1 MFQLGRIWIFK
12 LLVLFEYFWL
22 GVLGDKGLIL
32 GVWNPASFATI
43 TDIPKDS
50 VNPFRN
56 VSLKINPSSSQI
68 TSLSADTKKAVV
80 FAAIGETIYIYH
92 NFSIWQNVSAKFSVQ
107 FRGKSAAIGQIA
119 FDFVSNNLYWCDS
132 LLNWIAMKPA
142 YNYNNTFYK
151 VIVQQDLNQP
161 EGLALDPVNRFMFF
175 SDNDPNSRIEK
186 ATLDGR
192 DRVVIVHRGLSR
204 VLALTVDLDNKKL
217 YWADYGRQT
226 LEGCDYDGA
235 NRRVIRRTNQISM
248 TSLAYHQNMLVAV
261 SVGSKSMLAV
271 DISSGSL
278 LYSRT
283 FLSAKPYAITVYDNE
298 SIRSFSNPCRTF
310 NCEHICLNARSGPKC
325 LCYEGFIFD
334 SNNISCI
341 EKSWFFER
349 GFIVS
354 NASMFAMHEVH
365 SASSQSNR
373 YNYMQIPNN
382 IIETFAVDAISDII
396 YFVDSS
402 SGSLKKHDI
411 ISQKTSTIASVSSA
425 RDLTFD
431 WIAKLLGWMEPTTS
445 SIRSFSVNSQT
456 SATIYTNQYQSASL
470 TIDPHNGALFWITG
484 LSDRSIVRGSWTRI
498 TPTVL
503 ISAAN
508 LNNPRSLQ
516 YDVTSHR
523 LYWLDRTLIKSSMAN
538 GSDMKSHIITNGATK
553 AFVYKDFFGWI
564 NGDKLFFGRKTD
576 TSSKYVAYTLN
587 NLKDVAVFDS
597 SLEKD
602 VRGTCKILNG
612 ECGELC
618 VPEKNGRRCEC
629 DIGLQLQ
636 PDQSCDSDV
645 LTANFIIASDYTH
658 GRIIQVNLQTGTVV
672 KLPLSINKPNGIVFD
687 KTTRTL
693 FFSDS
698 SRNTI
703 MTTSLHGTNKTL
715 LYTTGFAYADR
726 LAIDYSTGNLYYTA
740 VGPTTS
746 QSYIGVVHRATSLHK
761 TLISDLHS
769 PRDITLHPSKGYLF
783 WTEFGNITE
792 IGRTSMDGT
801 SKIYIATTQIVWPN
815 GLTIDFTSSRL
826 YWTDGKKNRIESSD
840 LHGGNR
846 QILASDNDA
855 HLMSI
860 VSHGQYLFYTA
871 WNRQRITKLDK
882 RTGSK
887 VIFMSNHPELGRLD
901 GLDIYADESQDVS
914 SSCSSKNGFCS
925 TFCFPT
931 PTGRTCGCQDN
942 VNLQSDQLTCQG
954 VTRCPTSLRNLH
966 FLDCQPYPG
975 QSCNFECKTGY
986 RLAINTSVSCGSL
999 GQWNLPTDTL
1009 CEVIMCPESLDT
1021 AVLSPKCSR
1030 RIGDSCSFSC
1040 TNGYRPTTST
1050 NLVCTADG
1058 TWNRDTNTLCS
1069 LILCPESLNTAVL
1082 SPKCS
1087 RRIGD
1092 SCSFSCTNGYRPTTS
1107 TNLVCTADGTWN
1119 RDTNTLCSLI
1129 MCPKSLDTAVLSPKC
1144 SRRIGDSCSFSCT
1157 NGYRPTTST
1166 NLVCT
1171 ADGTWNRDTNTLCSP
1186 IMCPE
1191 SLDTAVLSPK
1201 CSRRIGDSC
1210 FFSCT
1215 NGYRPTTSTNLVCT
1229 ADGTWNRDTNTLCSL
1244 ILCPE
1249 SLDTAVLSPKCSR
1262 SIGDSCSFSCT
1273 NGYRPTTSTNLVCT
1287 ADGTW
1292 NRNTN
1297 TLCSLILCPE
1307 SLDTAV
1313 LSPNCSRRIGDS
1325 CSFSCTNGYR
1335 PKTSSNLVCTADGT
1349 WNRYTNTLC
1358 ALIMCPESLDT
1369 AVLSP
1374 NCSRRI
1380 GDSCSFSCTNGYRP
1394 ITSTNLV
1401 CTADGTW
1408 SRDTNTLCSLVLC
1421 PESLDTAVLS
1431 PKCSRR
1437 IGDSCSFSC
1446 TNGYRPTT
1454 SSNLVCT
1461 ADGTW
1466 NRDTN
1471 TLCSLV
1477 LCPESLD
1484 TAVLSPNCSRRIGD
1498 SCSFSCTNGYR
1509 TTTSTNLVCTADGT
1523 WNRDT
1528 NTLCSLVLCPE
1539 SLDTAVLSP
1548 NCSRRIGDSCSFSCT
1563 NGYRTTTSTNLVC
1576 TADGTWNRDTNTLC
1590 SLIMCPE
1597 SLDTAVLSPNC
1608 SRRIGDSCSFSCT
1621 NGYRTTTSTN
1631 LVCTADGT
1639 WNRDTNTLCS
1649 LIMCPESLDT
1659 AVLSPKCSRRIG
1671 DSCSYSCTNGYR
1683 PTTSTNLV
1691 CTADGTWNRDTN
1703 TLCSQ
1708 GNPTPEKHK
1717 MDINYLYLGLASA
1730 GAVVVVLGIVGNIC
1744 LLKKRNNIH
1753 RGRYKRTSSST
1764 QHNALLTFE
1773 NRGFQ
1778 RAGDEYVTIN
1788 SMYDA
1793 GNGDY
1798 DEPNNGH

>member
-1 MFQLGRIWIFK
+1 MFQLGIIWIFK
-12 LLVLFEYFWL
+12 LLLLFEYFWL

-56 VSLKINPSSSQI
+56 VSLKINPSGSQI

-186 ATLDGR
+186 ASLDGR

-726 LAIDYSTGNLYYTA
+726 LTIDYSTGNLYYTA

-792 IGRTSMDGT
+792 IGRTNMDGT

-840 LHGGNR
+840 LNGGNR

-860 VSHGQYLFYTA
+860 VSHGQYLYYTA

-954 VTRCPTSLRNLH
+954 VSRCPTLLRNLH

-999 GQWNLPTDTL
+999 GQWNLPIDTL

-1021 AVLSPKCSR
+1021 AVLSPKCSRRIGDSCSFSCINGYRLTTSTNLMCTADGTWNRDTNTLCSLIMCPESLNTAVLSPYCSR

-1058 TWNRDTNTLCS
+1058 TWNRDTNTMCSLIMCPESLDIAVLSPYCSRRIGDSCSFSCTNGYRPTTSINLVCTADGIWNRDTNTLCS
-1069 LILCPESLNTAVL
+1069 LIMCPKSLDTAVL
-1082 SPKCS
+1082 SPYCS

-1129 MCPKSLDTAVLSPKC
+1129 MCPESLNTAVLSSKC

-1166 NLVCT
+1166 
-1171 ADGTWNRDTNTLCSP
+1171 
-1186 IMCPE
+1186 
-1191 SLDTAVLSPK
+1191 K
-1201 CSRRIGDSC
+1201 
-1210 FFSCT
+1210 
-1215 NGYRPTTSTNLVCT
+1215 
-1229 ADGTWNRDTNTLCSL
+1229 
-1244 ILCPE
+1244 
-1249 SLDTAVLSPKCSR
+1249 
-1262 SIGDSCSFSCT
+1262 
-1273 NGYRPTTSTNLVCT
+1273 
-1287 ADGTW
+1287 
-1292 NRNTN
+1292 
-1297 TLCSLILCPE
+1297 
-1307 SLDTAV
+1307 
-1313 LSPNCSRRIGDS
+1313 
-1325 CSFSCTNGYR
+1325 
-1335 PKTSSNLVCTADGT
+1335 
-1349 WNRYTNTLC
+1349 
-1358 ALIMCPESLDT
+1358 
-1369 AVLSP
+1369 
-1374 NCSRRI
+1374 
-1380 GDSCSFSCTNGYRP
+1380 
-1394 ITSTNLV
+1394 
-1401 CTADGTW
+1401 
-1408 SRDTNTLCSLVLC
+1408 
-1421 PESLDTAVLS
+1421 
-1431 PKCSRR
+1431 
-1437 IGDSCSFSC
+1437 
-1446 TNGYRPTT
+1446 
-1454 SSNLVCT
+1454 
-1461 ADGTW
+1461 
-1466 NRDTN
+1466 
-1471 TLCSLV
+1471 
-1477 LCPESLD
+1477 
-1484 TAVLSPNCSRRIGD
+1484 
-1498 SCSFSCTNGYR
+1498 
-1509 TTTSTNLVCTADGT
+1509 
-1523 WNRDT
+1523 
-1528 NTLCSLVLCPE
+1528 
-1539 SLDTAVLSP
+1539 
-1548 NCSRRIGDSCSFSCT
+1548 
-1563 NGYRTTTSTNLVC
+1563 LVC

-1621 NGYRTTTSTN
+1621 NGYRPTTSTN

-1659 AVLSPKCSRRIG
+1659 AVLSPYCSRRIG
-1671 DSCSYSCTNGYR
+1671 DSCSFSCTNGYRPTTSTHLVCTADGTWNRDTNTLCSLIMCPESQDTAVLSPNCSRRIGDSCYFSCTNGYRPTTSTNLVCTADGTWNRNTNTMCSLIMCPESLDTAMLSPYCSRRIGDSCSFSCTNGYR

-1730 GAVVVVLGIVGNIC
+1730 GAVVVVLVIVGIIC
-1744 LLKKRNNIH
+1744 LLKKGNNMH
-1753 RGRYKRTSSST
+1753 RGRYKRASSNT

-1788 SMYDA
+1788 SVYDA
-1793 GNGDY
+1793 GNVEY
-1798 DEPNNGH
+1798 DEPNIGH

>member
-1 MFQLGRIWIFK
+1 MFQLGIIWIFK
-12 LLVLFEYFWL
+12 LLLLFEYFWL

-56 VSLKINPSSSQI
+56 VSLKINPSGSQI

-186 ATLDGR
+186 ASLDGR

-726 LAIDYSTGNLYYTA
+726 LTIDYSTGNLYYTA

-792 IGRTSMDGT
+792 IGRTNMDGT

-840 LHGGNR
+840 LNGGNR

-860 VSHGQYLFYTA
+860 VSHGQYLYYTA

-954 VTRCPTSLRNLH
+954 VSRCPTLLRNLH

-999 GQWNLPTDTL
+999 GQWNLPIDTL

-1021 AVLSPKCSR
+1021 AVLSPKCSRRIGDSCSFSCINGYRLTTSTNLMCTADGTWNRDTNTLCSLIMCPESLNTAVLSPYCSRRIGDSCSFSCTNGYRPTTSTNLVCTADGTWNRDTNTMCSLIMCPESLDTAMLSPNCSR

-1069 LILCPESLNTAVL
+1069 LIMCPESLDIAVLSPYCSRRIGDSCSFSCTNGYRPTTSINLVCTADGIWNRDTNTLCSLIMCPESQDTAVL
-1082 SPKCS
+1082 SPNCSRRIGDSCSFSCTNGYRPTTSTNLVCTADGTWNRNTNTMCSLIMCPESLDTAVLSPNCS

-1129 MCPKSLDTAVLSPKC
+1129 MCPKSLDTAVLSPYC

-1157 NGYRPTTST
+1157 NGYRP
-1166 NLVCT
+1166 
-1171 ADGTWNRDTNTLCSP
+1171 
-1186 IMCPE
+1186 
-1191 SLDTAVLSPK
+1191 
-1201 CSRRIGDSC
+1201 
-1210 FFSCT
+1210 
-1215 NGYRPTTSTNLVCT
+1215 
-1229 ADGTWNRDTNTLCSL
+1229 
-1244 ILCPE
+1244 
-1249 SLDTAVLSPKCSR
+1249 
-1262 SIGDSCSFSCT
+1262 
-1273 NGYRPTTSTNLVCT
+1273 
-1287 ADGTW
+1287 
-1292 NRNTN
+1292 
-1297 TLCSLILCPE
+1297 
-1307 SLDTAV
+1307 
-1313 LSPNCSRRIGDS
+1313 
-1325 CSFSCTNGYR
+1325 
-1335 PKTSSNLVCTADGT
+1335 
-1349 WNRYTNTLC
+1349 
-1358 ALIMCPESLDT
+1358 
-1369 AVLSP
+1369 
-1374 NCSRRI
+1374 
-1380 GDSCSFSCTNGYRP
+1380 
-1394 ITSTNLV
+1394 
-1401 CTADGTW
+1401 
-1408 SRDTNTLCSLVLC
+1408 
-1421 PESLDTAVLS
+1421 
-1431 PKCSRR
+1431 
-1437 IGDSCSFSC
+1437 
-1446 TNGYRPTT
+1446 
-1454 SSNLVCT
+1454 
-1461 ADGTW
+1461 
-1466 NRDTN
+1466 
-1471 TLCSLV
+1471 
-1477 LCPESLD
+1477 
-1484 TAVLSPNCSRRIGD
+1484 
-1498 SCSFSCTNGYR
+1498 
-1509 TTTSTNLVCTADGT
+1509 
-1523 WNRDT
+1523 
-1528 NTLCSLVLCPE
+1528 
-1539 SLDTAVLSP
+1539 
-1548 NCSRRIGDSCSFSCT
+1548 
-1563 NGYRTTTSTNLVC
+1563 TTSTNLVC

-1621 NGYRTTTSTN
+1621 NVYRPTTSTN
-1631 LVCTADGT
+1631 LVCTADGTWNRNTNTMCSLIMCPESLDTAVLSPKCSRRIGDSCSFSCINGYRPTTSTNLVCTADGTWNRNTNTMCSLIMCPESLDTAVLSPNCSRRIGDSCSFSCTNGYRPTTSTNLVCTADGTWNRDTNTLCSLIMCPESLNTAVLSSKCSRRIGDSCSFSCTNGYRPTTSTKLVCTADGT

-1659 AVLSPKCSRRIG
+1659 AVLSPNCSRRIG
-1671 DSCSYSCTNGYR
+1671 DSCSFSCTNGYR

-1730 GAVVVVLGIVGNIC
+1730 GAVVVVLVIVGIIC
-1744 LLKKRNNIH
+1744 LLKKGNNMH
-1753 RGRYKRTSSST
+1753 RGRYKRASSNT

-1788 SMYDA
+1788 SVYDA
-1793 GNGDY
+1793 GNVEY
-1798 DEPNNGH
+1798 DEPNIGH

>member
-1 MFQLGRIWIFK
+1 MFQLGIIWIFK
-12 LLVLFEYFWL
+12 LLLLFEYFWL

-56 VSLKINPSSSQI
+56 VSLKINPSGSQI

-186 ATLDGR
+186 ASLDGR

-726 LAIDYSTGNLYYTA
+726 LTIDYSTGNLYYTA

-792 IGRTSMDGT
+792 IGRTNMDGT

-840 LHGGNR
+840 LNGGNR

-860 VSHGQYLFYTA
+860 VSHGQYLYYTA

-954 VTRCPTSLRNLH
+954 VSRCPTLLRNLH

-999 GQWNLPTDTL
+999 GQWNLPIDTL

-1021 AVLSPKCSR
+1021 AVLSPKCSRRIGDSCSFSCINGYRLTTSTNLMCTADGTWNRDTNTLCSLIMCPESLNTAVLSPYCSRRIGDSCSFSCTNGYRPTTSTNLVCTADGTWNRDTNTMCSLIMCPESQDTAVLSPNCSRRIGDSCSFSCTNGYRPTTSTNLVCTADGTWNRNTNTMCSLIMCPESLDTAMLSPNCSR

-1069 LILCPESLNTAVL
+1069 LIMCPESLDTAVL
-1082 SPKCS
+1082 SPNCS

-1129 MCPKSLDTAVLSPKC
+1129 MCPKSLDTAVLSPYC

-1157 NGYRPTTST
+1157 NGYRP
-1166 NLVCT
+1166 
-1171 ADGTWNRDTNTLCSP
+1171 
-1186 IMCPE
+1186 
-1191 SLDTAVLSPK
+1191 
-1201 CSRRIGDSC
+1201 
-1210 FFSCT
+1210 
-1215 NGYRPTTSTNLVCT
+1215 
-1229 ADGTWNRDTNTLCSL
+1229 
-1244 ILCPE
+1244 
-1249 SLDTAVLSPKCSR
+1249 
-1262 SIGDSCSFSCT
+1262 
-1273 NGYRPTTSTNLVCT
+1273 
-1287 ADGTW
+1287 
-1292 NRNTN
+1292 
-1297 TLCSLILCPE
+1297 
-1307 SLDTAV
+1307 
-1313 LSPNCSRRIGDS
+1313 
-1325 CSFSCTNGYR
+1325 
-1335 PKTSSNLVCTADGT
+1335 
-1349 WNRYTNTLC
+1349 
-1358 ALIMCPESLDT
+1358 
-1369 AVLSP
+1369 
-1374 NCSRRI
+1374 
-1380 GDSCSFSCTNGYRP
+1380 
-1394 ITSTNLV
+1394 
-1401 CTADGTW
+1401 
-1408 SRDTNTLCSLVLC
+1408 
-1421 PESLDTAVLS
+1421 
-1431 PKCSRR
+1431 
-1437 IGDSCSFSC
+1437 
-1446 TNGYRPTT
+1446 
-1454 SSNLVCT
+1454 
-1461 ADGTW
+1461 
-1466 NRDTN
+1466 
-1471 TLCSLV
+1471 
-1477 LCPESLD
+1477 
-1484 TAVLSPNCSRRIGD
+1484 
-1498 SCSFSCTNGYR
+1498 
-1509 TTTSTNLVCTADGT
+1509 
-1523 WNRDT
+1523 
-1528 NTLCSLVLCPE
+1528 
-1539 SLDTAVLSP
+1539 
-1548 NCSRRIGDSCSFSCT
+1548 
-1563 NGYRTTTSTNLVC
+1563 TTSTNLVC

-1621 NGYRTTTSTN
+1621 NVYRPTTSTN
-1631 LVCTADGT
+1631 LVCTADGTWNRNTNTMCSLIMCPESLDTAVLSPKCSRRIGDSCSFSCINGYRPTTSTNLVCTADGTWNRNTNTMCSLIMCPESLDTAVLSPNCSRRIGDSCSFSCTNGYRPTTSTNLVCTADGTWNRDTNTLCSLIMCPESLNTAVLSSKCSRRIGDSCSFSCTNGYRPTTSTKLVCTADGT

-1659 AVLSPKCSRRIG
+1659 AVLSPNCSRRIG
-1671 DSCSYSCTNGYR
+1671 DSCSFSCTNGYR

-1730 GAVVVVLGIVGNIC
+1730 GAVVVVLVIVGIIC
-1744 LLKKRNNIH
+1744 LLKKGNNMH
-1753 RGRYKRTSSST
+1753 RGRYKRASSNT

-1788 SMYDA
+1788 SVYDA
-1793 GNGDY
+1793 GNVEY
-1798 DEPNNGH
+1798 DEPNIGH

>member
-1 MFQLGRIWIFK
+1 MFQLGIIWIFK
-12 LLVLFEYFWL
+12 LLLLFEYFWL

-56 VSLKINPSSSQI
+56 VSLKINPSGSQI

-186 ATLDGR
+186 ASLDGR

-726 LAIDYSTGNLYYTA
+726 LTIDYSTGNLYYTA

-792 IGRTSMDGT
+792 IGRTNMDGT

-840 LHGGNR
+840 LNGGNR

-860 VSHGQYLFYTA
+860 VSHGQYLYYTA

-954 VTRCPTSLRNLH
+954 VSRCPTLLRNLH

-999 GQWNLPTDTL
+999 GQWNLPIDTL

-1040 TNGYRPTTST
+1040 INGYRLTTST
-1050 NLVCTADG
+1050 NLMCTADG

-1069 LILCPESLNTAVL
+1069 LIMCPESLDTAVL
-1082 SPKCS
+1082 SPNCS

-1129 MCPKSLDTAVLSPKC
+1129 MCPKSLDTAVLSPYC

-1157 NGYRPTTST
+1157 NGYRP
-1166 NLVCT
+1166 
-1171 ADGTWNRDTNTLCSP
+1171 
-1186 IMCPE
+1186 
-1191 SLDTAVLSPK
+1191 
-1201 CSRRIGDSC
+1201 
-1210 FFSCT
+1210 
-1215 NGYRPTTSTNLVCT
+1215 
-1229 ADGTWNRDTNTLCSL
+1229 
-1244 ILCPE
+1244 
-1249 SLDTAVLSPKCSR
+1249 
-1262 SIGDSCSFSCT
+1262 
-1273 NGYRPTTSTNLVCT
+1273 
-1287 ADGTW
+1287 
-1292 NRNTN
+1292 
-1297 TLCSLILCPE
+1297 
-1307 SLDTAV
+1307 
-1313 LSPNCSRRIGDS
+1313 
-1325 CSFSCTNGYR
+1325 
-1335 PKTSSNLVCTADGT
+1335 
-1349 WNRYTNTLC
+1349 
-1358 ALIMCPESLDT
+1358 
-1369 AVLSP
+1369 
-1374 NCSRRI
+1374 
-1380 GDSCSFSCTNGYRP
+1380 
-1394 ITSTNLV
+1394 
-1401 CTADGTW
+1401 
-1408 SRDTNTLCSLVLC
+1408 
-1421 PESLDTAVLS
+1421 
-1431 PKCSRR
+1431 
-1437 IGDSCSFSC
+1437 
-1446 TNGYRPTT
+1446 
-1454 SSNLVCT
+1454 
-1461 ADGTW
+1461 
-1466 NRDTN
+1466 
-1471 TLCSLV
+1471 
-1477 LCPESLD
+1477 
-1484 TAVLSPNCSRRIGD
+1484 
-1498 SCSFSCTNGYR
+1498 
-1509 TTTSTNLVCTADGT
+1509 
-1523 WNRDT
+1523 
-1528 NTLCSLVLCPE
+1528 
-1539 SLDTAVLSP
+1539 
-1548 NCSRRIGDSCSFSCT
+1548 
-1563 NGYRTTTSTNLVC
+1563 TTSTNLVC

-1621 NGYRTTTSTN
+1621 NVYRPTTSTN
-1631 LVCTADGT
+1631 LVCTADGTWNRNTNTMCSLIMCPESLDTAVLSPKCSRRIGDSCSFSCINGYRPTTSTNLVCTADGTWNRNTNTMCSLIMCPESLDTAVLSPNCSRRIGDSCSFSCTNGYRPTTSTNLVCTADGTWNRDTNTLCSLIMCPESLNTAVLSSKCSRRIGDSCSFSCTNGYRPTTSTKLVCTADGT

-1659 AVLSPKCSRRIG
+1659 AVLSPNCSRRIG
-1671 DSCSYSCTNGYR
+1671 DSCSFSCTNGYR

-1730 GAVVVVLGIVGNIC
+1730 GAVVVVLVIVGIIC
-1744 LLKKRNNIH
+1744 LLKKGNNMH
-1753 RGRYKRTSSST
+1753 RGRYKRASSNT

-1788 SMYDA
+1788 SVYDA
-1793 GNGDY
+1793 GNVEY
-1798 DEPNNGH
+1798 DEPNIGH